1 MRAIDARSDTN
12 TPTFCWSLA
21 DSSRR
26 KVRCNGQQPCNV
38 CAEARASCS
47 FNATHTRG
55 RRPNV
60 RVSRPGLPPQI
71 APNSATRRA
80 SLNDLSSQTA
90 LEDLDQPVP
99 GGDSLITTEPASRTS
114 PEPTQTDLQGYYV
127 GSSSGISFLSRIQKR
142 FGETVSFPQGLSVFN
157 FGDAPLP
164 GGEAYHNSAGTAQ
177 PCLDPAFF
185 FLLERQ
191 STTRLVQRY
200 FDFAVPVDR
209 FLHRPTIERQ
219 LDEFYETK
227 GAMYDK
233 DTAPAERSV
242 LFMVFAIA
250 QEHMVTKLSQSG
262 VDTRYVG

>member
-1 MRAIDARSDTN
+1 M
-12 TPTFCWSLA
+12 
-21 DSSRR
+21 
-26 KVRCNGQQPCNV
+26 
-38 CAEARASCS
+38 
-47 FNATHTRG
+47 
-55 RRPNV
+55 
-60 RVSRPGLPPQI
+60 
-71 APNSATRRA
+71 
-80 SLNDLSSQTA
+80 NDLSSQTA

-142 FGETVSFPQGLSVFN
+142 FGETVSFPHGLSVFN

-209 FLHRPTIERQ
+209 FLHRPTIERR

-262 VDTRYVG
+262 VDTRYVE